1 MHTEPGFEMMTF
13 AVRLGAT
20 LLFVLLNGF
29 FVAAEFAF
37 VTVRGSR
44 VEVLA
49 KSGSR
54 RAKVAEAILGR
65 LDLYLSACQFG
76 ITVSSLI
83 LGWLAEP
90 AVAELL
96 IAGAHAMGWPLAES
110 VVLHWV
116 ALAIALTIVTTLHM
130 TLGEQA
136 PKMWAIKNSE
146 KGSLFTARP
155 LKIFTFVFGPLITVI
170 NSIANW
176 MLRRVGISPSH
187 DRGGSFSPDELK
199 SILAASADAGNITAR
214 QREFAENILSLI
226 DLQVR
231 HILVPRVDVV
241 WLPANRSLEE
251 NLRTLRESGHSRLP
265 LCEEDLDSV
274 IGIVHAKNVMG
285 VLSEGRAVDLE
296 SLAREPVYVPDTQPL
311 SRMIVELQHVQ
322 AKTAIVLDDH
332 GTAIGM
338 AFLEDAI
345 EEIVGPIRDEFDDE
359 TAVVI
364 HHAPDRMEVR
374 GEMPLPEAAELLGLE
389 EIGTDD
395 TIGGHVVSLLKR
407 LPVEGDQLTLGSYRV
422 TVMEVSQRRI
432 ARLGFERVQVEESDE

>member
-1 MHTEPGFEMMTF
+1 MESEHGFETMTF

-20 LLFVLLNGF
+20 LFFVLLNGF

-49 KSGSR
+49 KSGSG
-54 RAKVAEAILGR
+54 RARIAQGIVNR

-90 AVAELL
+90 AIAELL
-96 IAGAHAMGWPLAES
+96 MAGAHAAGWPLAES
-110 VVLHWV
+110 AMLHWV

-136 PKMWAIKNSE
+136 PKMWAIQNSE
-146 KGSLFTARP
+146 RGALFTARP
-155 LKIFTFVFGPLITVI
+155 LKIFTFVFGPLISVI

-176 MLRRVGISPSH
+176 MLRVVGISPAH
-187 DRGGSFSPDELK
+187 GHGESFSADELK

-214 QREFAENILSLI
+214 QREFAENILGLI

-241 WLPANRSLEE
+241 WLALDRPLEE
-251 NLRTLRESGHSRLP
+251 NLRTLRESEHTRLP
-265 LCEEDLDSV
+265 LCREDLDSV
-274 IGIVHAKNVMG
+274 IGIVHAKNVMA
-285 VLSEGRAVDLE
+285 VLSEGRPVDLE
-296 SLAREPVYVPDTQPL
+296 KLAREPVYVPDTQPL
-311 SRMIVELQHVQ
+311 GRMIVEMQQ
-322 AKTAIVLDDH
+322 AQARTAIVLDDH

-338 AFLEDAI
+338 VFLEDAI
-345 EEIVGPIRDEFDDE
+345 EEIVGPIHDEFDD
-359 TAVVI
+359 AMAPVV
-364 HHAPDRMEVR
+364 HHAPDRIEVR
-374 GEMPLPEAAELLGLE
+374 GEMPLPEAAELLGLQD
-389 EIGTDD
+389 IGTDD

-407 LPVEGDQLTLGSYRV
+407 LPVEGDQLTLGSCRA

-432 ARLGFERVQVEESDE
+432 VRLCFEQAPTEESDD

>member
-1 MHTEPGFEMMTF
+1 MHTDPGFETMTF

-49 KSGSR
+49 KSGSN
-54 RAKVAEAILGR
+54 RARIAQGILDR

-96 IAGAHAMGWPLAES
+96 MAGADAMGWPVAES
-110 VVLHWV
+110 ALLHWV
-116 ALAIALTIVTTLHM
+116 ALAIALTVITTLHM

-146 KGSLFTARP
+146 KGSLLTARP
-155 LKIFTFVFGPLITVI
+155 LKAFTFVFGPLIIVI

-176 MLRRVGISPSH
+176 MLRMVGISPAH
-187 DRGGSFSPDELK
+187 DHGGTFSPDELK
-199 SILAASADAGNITAR
+199 SILAASAEAGNITAR

-226 DLQVR
+226 NLQVR

-241 WLPANRSLEE
+241 WLPVNRPLEE
-251 NLRTLRESGHSRLP
+251 NLRALRESGHSRLP

-274 IGIVHAKNVMG
+274 LGIVHAKNVMAA
-285 VLSEGRAVDLE
+285 LSEGRTVDLE
-296 SLAREPVYVPDTQPL
+296 SLARKPVYVPDTQPL
-311 SRMIVELQHVQ
+311 SRMIVELQQVQ
-322 AKTAIVLDDH
+322 AKTAIVVDDH

-338 AFLEDAI
+338 VFLEDAI
-345 EEIVGPIRDEFDDE
+345 EEIVGPIRDEFDDA
-359 TAVVI
+359 TAPIVL
-364 HHAPDRMEVR
+364 HSPDRMEVL

-407 LPVEGDQLTLGSYRV
+407 LPVEGDELVLGSYRA
-422 TVMEVSQRRI
+422 TVVEVSQRRI
-432 ARLGFERVQVEESDE
+432 ARLCFERTPIDESDA